1 MNTFVLCIR
10 GGKAT
15 ESSRMAR
22 MVEIETGGVGL
33 LLCAVQHFYPHR
45 AKGVIDDEIKQLSLR
60 IAEFFPKKSA
70 YESLSIISLVSSR
83 ISSKFSLVNE

>member
-1 MNTFVLCIR
+1 
-10 GGKAT
+10 
-15 ESSRMAR
+15 

-33 LLCAVQHFYPHR
+33 LLCAVQHFSPHR
-45 AKGVIDDEIKQLSLR
+45 AKGVIDDEIKQFSLR